1 MTFSAAAVSSSSHF
15 PSPAEIKRILVERI
29 DVQRQSVGI
38 VVGTFGLEGRVVVS
52 HGNFGAY
59 YARPV
64 DADTGF
70 EIGSITKVFTTLLL
84 AEMAERGEVGLDDP
98 VAMHLPATVHM
109 PTRDGREI
117 TLTDLATH
125 TSSLPRLPENMAP
138 SDDDNPYAD
147 YSVEQMYAFLSA
159 YELPRDI
166 GSQYEYSN
174 LGMGLLGHALSRRA
188 GLSYGALVRERIL
201 APLNMHSTADTPAV
215 YMKSRLAN
223 GHDAQLMPVLNW
235 DLPTLAG
242 AGALL
247 STVDDMLNFVEML
260 VDQRTSPLRKAL
272 ATTLSIRRPAG
283 VGDDETGLGWV
294 ISGSGVDQ
302 IVWHNGGTG
311 GYRSYLGF
319 MPAKGVGIVALSNTS
334 TEVGVDDIGRH
345 LLDSRNPLAE
355 PPRERIAITLD
366 PTICDRY
373 VGVYRLAPEFEIAI
387 TREGASLFAQA
398 TGQGRHEIFAEND
411 SQFFLKVVDAQLSF
425 DVGADGRATGMM
437 LHPTGIDQP
446 APKVVP

>member
-1 MTFSAAAVSSSSHF
+1 MTFSAAAASFSSHF
-15 PSPAEIKRILVERI
+15 PSIAEIKRILVKRI
-29 DVQRQSVGI
+29 DEQRQSVGI
-38 VVGTFGLEGRVVVS
+38 VVGTFGPEGRHIVS

-84 AEMAERGEVGLDDP
+84 AEMAGRGEVGLDDP

-109 PTRDGREI
+109 AQRNGREV

-125 TSSLPRLPENMAP
+125 TSGLPRLPENMAP

-147 YSVEQMYAFLSA
+147 YSVEQMYAFLAA

-166 GSQYEYSN
+166 GSEYEYSN
-174 LGMGLLGHALSRRA
+174 LGMGLLGHVLARRA
-188 GLSYGALVRERIL
+188 GMSYGALIRERIL
-201 APLNMHSTADTPAV
+201 APLDMRSTADTPAV

-247 STVDDMLNFVEML
+247 STADDMLNFVEML
-260 VDQRTSPLRKAL
+260 VDAPASPLHAAL
-272 ATTLSIRRPAG
+272 ATTLAIRRPTG
-283 VGDDETGLGWV
+283 TEGDETGLGWV
-294 ISGSGVDQ
+294 ISGSGDDQ

-319 MPAKGVGIVALSNTS
+319 MPAKGVGVVALSNTS
-334 TEVGVDDIGRH
+334 TEAGVDDIGRH
-345 LLDSRNPLAE
+345 LLNSKNPLAE
-355 PPRERIAITLD
+355 PPRERVAITLD
-366 PTICDRY
+366 PAIYDRY
-373 VGVYRLAPEFEIAI
+373 VGTYRLAPQFEIAI
-387 TREGASLFAQA
+387 TREGAGLFAQA
-398 TGQGRHEIFAEND
+398 TGQGRLEIFAENQT
-411 SQFFLKVVDAQLSF
+411 QFFLKAVNAQLTF
-425 DVGADGRATGMM
+425 DVGSDGAATGLT
-437 LHPTGIDQP
+437 LHQNGIDQK
-446 APKVVP
+446 APRAKA

>member
-38 VVGTFGLEGRVVVS
+38 VVGTFGPGGRVIVS

-84 AEMAERGEVGLDDP
+84 AEMAGRGEVGLDDP

-125 TSSLPRLPENMAP
+125 TSGLPRLPENMAP
-138 SDDDNPYAD
+138 ADDDNPYAD

-201 APLNMHSTADTPAV
+201 SPLNMRSTADTPAV

-223 GHDAQLMPVLNW
+223 GHDAELMPVLNW

-247 STVDDMLNFVEML
+247 STADDMVNFVEML
-260 VDQRTSPLRKAL
+260 VDQRASPLRDAL

-283 VGDDETGLGWV
+283 AGDDETGLGWV
-294 ISGSGVDQ
+294 ISGQGDDQ

-319 MPAKGVGIVALSNTS
+319 MPARGAGIVALSNTS
-334 TEVGVDDIGRH
+334 TEIGVDDIGRH
-345 LLDSRNPLAE
+345 LLDSSNPLAE
-355 PPRERIAITLD
+355 PPRERIAVTLD
-366 PTICDRY
+366 PAIYDRY
-373 VGVYRLAPEFEIAI
+373 VGTYRLAPEFEIAI
-387 TREGASLFAQA
+387 SRDGASLFAQA

-411 SQFFLKVVDAQLSF
+411 SQFFLKVVNAQLSF
-425 DVGADGRATGMM
+425 HVDADGHATGLT
-437 LHPTGIDQP
+437 LHQNGIDQQ
-446 APKVVP
+446 APRV

>member
-15 PSPAEIKRILVERI
+15 PSPIEIKRILVERI

-38 VVGTFGLEGRVVVS
+38 VVGTFGPEGRIIVS

-84 AEMAERGEVGLDDP
+84 AEMAGRGEVGLDDP

-125 TSSLPRLPENMAP
+125 TSGLPRLPENMAP
-138 SDDDNPYAD
+138 ADDDNPYAD

-201 APLNMHSTADTPAV
+201 SPLNMRSTADTPAV

-223 GHDAQLMPVLNW
+223 GHDAELMPVLNW

-247 STVDDMLNFVEML
+247 STADDMVNFIEML
-260 VDQRTSPLRKAL
+260 VDQRASPLHDAL
-272 ATTLSIRRPAG
+272 ATTLSIRRPVG
-283 VGDDETGLGWV
+283 TGDDETGLGWV
-294 ISGSGVDQ
+294 ISGSGDDR

-319 MPAKGVGIVALSNTS
+319 MPARGVGIIALSNTS
-334 TEVGVDDIGRH
+334 TEIGVDDIGRH
-345 LLDSRNPLAE
+345 LLDSSNPLAE
-355 PPRERIAITLD
+355 PPRERIAVTLD
-366 PTICDRY
+366 PAIYDRY
-373 VGVYRLAPEFEIAI
+373 VGTYRLAPEFEIAI
-387 TREGASLFAQA
+387 THEGASLFAQA

-411 SQFFLKVVDAQLSF
+411 SQFFLKVVNAQLSF
-425 DVGADGRATGMM
+425 HVGADGHATGLT
-437 LHPTGIDQP
+437 LHQNGIDQQ
-446 APKVVP
+446 APWV

>member
-15 PSPAEIKRILVERI
+15 PSPAEIKRILVERV
-29 DVQRQSVGI
+29 DQQRQSVGI
-38 VVGTFGLEGRVVVS
+38 VVGMFGPEGRVIVA

-70 EIGSITKVFTTLLL
+70 EIGSVTKVFTTLLL
-84 AEMAERGEVGLDDP
+84 AEMAGRGEVGLDDP

-125 TSSLPRLPENMAP
+125 TSGLPRLPENMAP

-147 YSVEQMYAFLSA
+147 YSVEQMYAFLSD
-159 YELPRDI
+159 YELQRDI

-201 APLNMHSTADTPAV
+201 APLNMRSTADTPAV

-223 GHDAQLMPVLNW
+223 GHDAELMPVLNW

-247 STVDDMLNFVEML
+247 STGDDMVNFIEML
-260 VDQRTSPLRKAL
+260 VGQRASPLQDAL
-272 ATTLSIRRPAG
+272 ATTLTIRRPTGAEG
-283 VGDDETGLGWV
+283 DETGLGWV
-294 ISGSGVDQ
+294 VSGRGDDQ

-319 MPAKGVGIVALSNTS
+319 MPARGVGVVALSNTS
-334 TEVGVDDIGRH
+334 TETGVDDIGRH
-345 LLDSRNPLAE
+345 LLDASNPLAE
-355 PPRERIAITLD
+355 PPKTRVAVAVDPAIY
-366 PTICDRY
+366 DRY
-373 VGVYRLAPEFEIAI
+373 VGIYRLAPEFEIAV
-387 TREGASLFAQA
+387 TREGASLFVQA

-411 SQFFLKVVDAQLSF
+411 SQFFLKAVNAQITF
-425 DVGADGRATGMM
+425 NVGADGPATGLT
-437 LHPTGIDQP
+437 LHQHGAYQQ
-446 APKVVP
+446 APRV

>member
-15 PSPAEIKRILVERI
+15 PSITEIKRILVERI

-38 VVGTFGLEGRVVVS
+38 VVGTFGAEGRHIVS

-64 DADTGF
+64 DADTAF
-70 EIGSITKVFTTLLL
+70 EIGSITKVFTTLVL
-84 AEMAERGEVGLDDP
+84 AEMAGRGEIGLDDP

-109 PTRDGREI
+109 PQRNSREI
-117 TLTDLATH
+117 NLTDLATH
-125 TSSLPRLPENMAP
+125 TSGLPRLPENMAP

-174 LGMGLLGHALSRRA
+174 LGMGLLGHVLARRA
-188 GLSYGALVRERIL
+188 GMSYGALVRERIL
-201 APLNMHSTADTPAV
+201 APLNMRSTADTPAV

-223 GHDAQLMPVLNW
+223 GHDDKLMPVLNW

-247 STVDDMLNFVEML
+247 STADDMLNFVEML
-260 VDQRTSPLRKAL
+260 VDAPASPLHAAL
-272 ATTLSIRRPAG
+272 ATTLAIRRPTGAEG
-283 VGDDETGLGWV
+283 DETGLGWV
-294 ISGSGVDQ
+294 ISGSGDDQ
-302 IVWHNGGTG
+302 IIWHNGGTG

-319 MPAKGVGIVALSNTS
+319 MPAKGVGVVALSNTS
-334 TEVGVDDIGRH
+334 TEAGVDDIGRH

-355 PPRERIAITLD
+355 PPRERVAVTLD
-366 PTICDRY
+366 PAIYERY
-373 VGVYRLAPEFEIAI
+373 VGTYRLAPQFEIVI
-387 TREGASLFAQA
+387 SSEGASLFAQA
-398 TGQGRHEIFAEND
+398 TGQGRHEIFAESD
-411 SQFFLKVVDAQLSF
+411 KLFFLKVVNAQLTF
-425 DVGADGRATGMM
+425 NVGADGRAAGLT
-437 LHPTGIDQP
+437 LHQNGIDQK
-446 APKVVP
+446 APKVAS

>member
-15 PSPAEIKRILVERI
+15 PSIAEIKRILVSRI
-29 DVQRQSVGI
+29 DEQRQSVGI
-38 VVGTFGLEGRVVVS
+38 VVGTFGPEGRGIVA

-64 DADTGF
+64 DADTAF
-70 EIGSITKVFTTLLL
+70 EIGSVTKVFTTLVL
-84 AEMAERGEVGLDDP
+84 AEMAARGEVGLDDP

-109 PTRDGREI
+109 PQRDGHDI

-125 TSSLPRLPENMAP
+125 TSGLPRLPANLAP
-138 SDDDNPYAD
+138 ADDDNPYAD

-174 LGMGLLGHALSRRA
+174 LGMGLLGHVLARRA
-188 GLSYGALVRERIL
+188 GMSYGALVRERIL
-201 APLNMHSTADTPAV
+201 APLNMRSTADTPAV

-223 GHDAQLMPVLNW
+223 GHDDKLMPVLNW

-247 STVDDMLNFVEML
+247 STADDMLNFIEML
-260 VDQRTSPLRKAL
+260 VDAPSSPLHAAL
-272 ATTLSIRRPAG
+272 ATTLAIRRPIG
-283 VGDDETGLGWV
+283 VATDEAGLGWV
-294 ISGSGVDQ
+294 ISGDGDSQ

-311 GYRSYLGF
+311 GYRAFLGY
-319 MPAKGVGIVALSNTS
+319 MPAKSAGVIALSNTS

-345 LLDSRNPLAE
+345 LLDSSHPLAQ
-355 PPRERIAITLD
+355 PPKERIAVTVD
-366 PTICDRY
+366 PAIYDGY
-373 VGVYRLAPEFEIAI
+373 VGLLPLR
-387 TREGASLFAQA
+387 TS
-398 TGQGRHEIFAEND
+398 
-411 SQFFLKVVDAQLSF
+411 
-425 DVGADGRATGMM
+425 
-437 LHPTGIDQP
+437 
-446 APKVVP
+446 

>member
-15 PSPAEIKRILVERI
+15 PSPIEIKRILVERI

-38 VVGTFGLEGRVVVS
+38 VVGTFGPEGRIIVS
-52 HGNFGAY
+52 HGNFGAF

-84 AEMAERGEVGLDDP
+84 AEMAGRGEVGLDDP

-125 TSSLPRLPENMAP
+125 TSGLPRLPENMAP
-138 SDDDNPYAD
+138 ADDDNPYAD
-147 YSVEQMYAFLSA
+147 YSVDQMYAFLSA
-159 YELPRDI
+159 YELPRAI

-201 APLNMHSTADTPAV
+201 APLNMRSTADTPAV

-223 GHDAQLMPVLNW
+223 GHDAELMPVLNW

-247 STVDDMLNFVEML
+247 STADDMLNFVEML
-260 VDQRTSPLRKAL
+260 VDAPASPLHAAL
-272 ATTLSIRRPAG
+272 ATTLAIRRPTGAEG
-283 VGDDETGLGWV
+283 DETGLGWV
-294 ISGSGVDQ
+294 ISGSGDDQ
-302 IVWHNGGTG
+302 VIWHNGGTG

-319 MPAKGVGIVALSNTS
+319 MPAKSVGVVALSNTS
-334 TEVGVDDIGRH
+334 TEAGVDDIGRH
-345 LLDSRNPLAE
+345 LLDSKNPLAE
-355 PPRERIAITLD
+355 PPRERVAITLD
-366 PTICDRY
+366 PAIYDRY
-373 VGVYRLAPEFEIAI
+373 VGVYSLAPEFEIAI
-387 TREGASLFAQA
+387 TREGSSLFAQA

-411 SQFFLKVVDAQLSF
+411 SQFFLKVVNAQLSF
-425 DVGADGRATGMM
+425 NVGADGRTTSMT
-437 LHPTGIDQP
+437 LHQNGIEQR
-446 APKVVP
+446 APKVAP

>member
-15 PSPAEIKRILVERI
+15 PSPTEIKRILVERI

-38 VVGTFGLEGRVVVS
+38 VVGTFGPEGRVIVS

-84 AEMAERGEVGLDDP
+84 AEMAGRGEVGLDDP

-117 TLTDLATH
+117 TLADLATH
-125 TSSLPRLPENMAP
+125 TSGLPRLPENMAP
-138 SDDDNPYAD
+138 ADDDNPYAD

-201 APLNMHSTADTPAV
+201 SPLNMRSTADTPAV

-223 GHDAQLMPVLNW
+223 GHDAELMPVLNW

-247 STVDDMLNFVEML
+247 STADDMVNFIEML
-260 VDQRTSPLRKAL
+260 VDQRASPLRDAL
-272 ATTLSIRRPAG
+272 ATTLSIRRPTGA
-283 VGDDETGLGWV
+283 GDDETGLGWV
-294 ISGSGVDQ
+294 ISGHGDDQ

-319 MPAKGVGIVALSNTS
+319 MPARGVGIIALSNTS
-334 TEVGVDDIGRH
+334 TEIGVDDIGRH
-345 LLDSRNPLAE
+345 LLDSSNPLAE
-355 PPRERIAITLD
+355 PPRERIAVTLD
-366 PTICDRY
+366 PAIYDRY
-373 VGVYRLAPEFEIAI
+373 VGTYRLAPEFEIAI
-387 TREGASLFAQA
+387 MHEGASLFAQA

-411 SQFFLKVVDAQLSF
+411 SQFFLKVVNAQLSF
-425 DVGADGRATGMM
+425 HVGADGHATGLT
-437 LHPTGIDQP
+437 LHQNGIDQQ
-446 APKVVP
+446 APRV